1 MKTKQNAYTHEQ
13 LVQLRQDGVI
23 TELDFIGMHPDE
35 QLREDFAS
43 FCADRCR
50 MPDDDSA
57 RDFLAQGES
66 DLEKGMLRGDA

>member
-35 QLREDFAS
+35 QLREDFES
-43 FCADRCR
+43 FCVTAGRE
-50 MPDDDSA
+50 PDEDA
-57 RDFLAQGES
+57 AS
-66 DLEKGMLRGDA
+66 DYLSLRELSLDEGMERGDA